1 MQGNEL
7 YNYFANISSYHFVIY
22 TEVRSL
28 VAKPV
33 KQTTIQVRTLEWCLL
48 LLSEG
53 VALLVLVSEFVSL
66 FCLIPALPL
75 EKKGYTP
82 RSWTV
87 N

>member
-1 MQGNEL
+1 MRGNEL

-48 LLSEG
+48 LFSEG
-53 VALLVLVSEFVSL
+53 VSLLVLVSEFVSL
-66 FCLIPALPL
+66 FSVSFLLFLWRRRGTHRGA
-75 EKKGYTP
+75 GQ
-82 RSWTV
+82 
-87 N
+87 